1 MGLLFYYKHFLNKY
15 NMQTRNLTLKDFNKV
30 LVSYFYET
38 PDEIV
43 ADVEWEET
51 EEGLVPVPKLRKVGG
66 KKRGVVVAIGPNILG
81 WSLCNTKEHDL
92 EIIPGV
98 EITVPGDVFD
108 KEKGL
113 SIALM
118 RADIAS
124 TLSSKERKS
133 FYQKVPFTLSNL
145 FESVDERSER
155 YFTYEDEEFKED

>member
-1 MGLLFYYKHFLNKY
+1 M
-15 NMQTRNLTLKDFNKV
+15 LTLKDYKKA
-30 LVSYFYET
+30 LVSYYRNPDKFGAKLITYQSMDTDGSPITIPQAVLTYE
-38 PDEIV
+38 
-43 ADVEWEET
+43 
-51 EEGLVPVPKLRKVGG
+51 KG
-66 KKRGVVVAIGPNILG
+66 KKKGVLVAIGPGIIG

>member
-1 MGLLFYYKHFLNKY
+1 
-15 NMQTRNLTLKDFNKV
+15 MQTKNLTLKDFNKV

-98 EITVPGDVFD
+98 EIPIPGDVFD